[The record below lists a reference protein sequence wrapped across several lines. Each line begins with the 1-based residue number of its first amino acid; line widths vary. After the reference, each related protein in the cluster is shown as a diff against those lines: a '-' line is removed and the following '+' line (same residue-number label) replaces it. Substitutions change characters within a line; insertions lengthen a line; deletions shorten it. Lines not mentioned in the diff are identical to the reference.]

1 MILPNDDVIQAT
13 STGQLQLHPDL
24 SSHAQKAHLLPNLG
38 TSLLSLGQL
47 ADNGC
52 VILLDKSKL
61 NVFKN
66 FKLLLK
72 GTRNLRDGLWDI
84 PLLPQ
89 TQQQYH
95 DTSQLIHKWNVIIPK
110 NKSP

>member
-52 VILLDKSKL
+52 VILLDKSQL
-61 NVFKN
+61 DVFKN

-84 PLLPQ
+84 PLLPH
-89 TQQQYH
+89 TQ
-95 DTSQLIHKWNVIIPK
+95 
-110 NKSP
+110 